1 MARSPHRTFYRRAV
15 VQAFDR
21 KPDVTISLPGELRQ
35 LEYSQRLA
43 HHARN
48 VIAKPNG
55 STGRRLFDAAVEG
68 AGVALASK
76 TGLSPG
82 APADIVAL
90 DATNAFYLFEDRLI
104 DNWIFGGDVRVD
116 TVWARAKK
124 RS

>member
-1 MARSPHRTFYRRAV
+1 
-15 VQAFDR
+15 
-21 KPDVTISLPGELRQ
+21 
-35 LEYSQRLA
+35 
-43 HHARN
+43 

-116 TVWARAKK
+116 TVWAQGKK
-124 RS
+124 KVVGGRHVARDRIRNCFAAAMHDLMKQ